1 MKLRTVVAGVLLA
14 LGAVA
19 LPTIGQARVV
29 DVEIIQSPPPTPLM
43 VEVPAPAPRE
53 GFIYEPAH
61 YAWDGQK
68 FIWVDAQFIRT
79 REGHTYTPYVLERRG
94 DRWHFRGGHWDD
106 D

>member
-1 MKLRTVVAGVLLA
+1 MKLYSVVAGASLVLGALA
-14 LGAVA
+14 LPG
-19 LPTIGQARVV
+19 IGQARVV
-29 DVEIIQSPPPTPLM
+29 DVEISTAPPPPFLVETTP
-43 VEVPAPAPRE
+43 PGPRE

-68 FIWVDAQFIRT
+68 FIWVDAQFIKT

-94 DRWHFRGGHWDD
+94 DRWHYRSGHWDD